1 MFESGPVYVPTGA
14 TEPVEVQVA
23 GFDNLPLLGKTS
35 IKLHIRRIQDG
46 YYLDW
51 SDNTFKAGSAV
62 VQMLIALSEVSP
74 TYSPGV
80 YELDTAPHVKGL
92 NTAAIINAVVND
104 VYDVTVV
111 QDADYDAPGLP
122 VGFEIKL
129 GAPFADKIEALPGSV
144 AGAVWDEMQL
154 SHVLAGSFGDLI
166 RRIVGLQKEN
176 YFIDGMTYNS
186 RGLLLSGRVRIF
198 PDKTTTQAATDGGS
212 GEGEIGTYAFTT
224 TEVTG
229 HIERAATARSVRDA

>member
-23 GFDNLPLLGKTS
+23 GLDGLPLLGKTS
-35 IKLHIRRIQDG
+35 IKLRVRRIDDG
-46 YYLDW
+46 FYLDW
-51 SDNTFKAGSAV
+51 SDQTFKPGAAV
-62 VQMLIALSEVSP
+62 TILLQPLIEVSP

-92 NTAAIINAVVND
+92 NTGVITNAIAGD

-111 QDADYDAPGLP
+111 QDGDYDAPGLP

-129 GAPFADKIEALPGSV
+129 GAPFADKIEDLPDSV
-144 AGAVWDEMQL
+144 AAAVWDEEQL
-154 SHVLAGSFGDLI
+154 AHIIAGSFGDAI
-166 RRIVGLQKEN
+166 RRILALQKEN
-176 YFIDGMTYNS
+176 YFIDEMTYNS
-186 RGLLLSGRVRIF
+186 RGLLLGGRIRIF
-198 PDKTTTQAATDGGS
+198 PDKITALAATSGGT
-212 GEGEIGTYAFTT
+212 GQGEIGVYSFTT
-224 TEVTG
+224 TEVPG